1 MQFSA
6 VLVVIQVIVFVAVSV
21 RVIMRR
27 SARGVALSWLLLVA
41 ALPLA
46 GALVYL
52 LIGER
57 RIGRKRSHGIN
68 SLRVDFRQIAKA
80 TILMDFTVI
89 DWSDLPA
96 AAQAMDR
103 LGRSLVGGA
112 TVRGNT
118 IQLFSDTQR
127 VLAGIVRDVDAAK
140 SSVLMEFYIWNE
152 GGAADEVLEAVIRA
166 AGRGVRCY
174 LLIDSLGARP
184 RRSTLRS
191 TVRRFRAAPRRGGPP
206 ARTDLARC
214 GRGSCR
220 PQRADRC
227 LLRSR

>member
-1 MQFSA
+1 MEFSA
-6 VLVVIQVIVFVAVSV
+6 VLVAIQVAVFVAIGV

-68 SLRVDFRQIAKA
+68 SLRTDFRQIAKA
-80 TILMDFTVI
+80 TIPADFTAI
-89 DWSDLPA
+89 DWSELPA

-112 TVRGNT
+112 TVRGNDFDSF
-118 IQLFSDTQR
+118 L
-127 VLAGIVRDVDAAK
+127 
-140 SSVLMEFYIWNE
+140 
-152 GGAADEVLEAVIRA
+152 IR
-166 AGRGVRCY
+166 
-174 LLIDSLGARP
+174 
-184 RRSTLRS
+184 
-191 TVRRFRAAPRRGGPP
+191 RRFLPELSATSTQQSP
-206 ARTDLARC
+206 AC
-214 GRGSCR
+214 
-220 PQRADRC
+220 
-227 LLRSR
+227 